1 MTRRVRAGVDP
12 DDLQVSGP
20 GPPEWVR
27 TLSPAA
33 EHAVLRGHRCTAAAI
48 HVLDGIQ
55 SAIFPREAVTMA
67 GVDWAAIAE
76 VWPLMSSGEQTLT
89 DAAEDLDLVGQVGGL
104 TLAEVRQRVDRDGNR
119 RVRDAMVMVG
129 QAAPDPDGEYDGDRL
144 VGEDQAR
151 EGFWDRYA
159 RGDR

>member
-12 DDLQVSGP
+12 DDSQVSGP
-20 GPPEWVR
+20 GP
-27 TLSPAA
+27 AA
-33 EHAVLRGHRCTAAAI
+33 EHALLVDHPCTAAAI
-48 HVLDGIQ
+48 HVLDGIE
-55 SAIFPREAVTMA
+55 SGVFPRSAVTMA

-76 VWPLMSSGEQTLT
+76 VRPMLSSGEQTLT

-129 QAAPDPDGEYDGDRL
+129 QAAPDPDGEYDGDHPL
-144 VGEDQAR
+144 SDGAR
-151 EGFWDRYA
+151 DDFWDRP
-159 RGDR
+159 

>member
-12 DDLQVSGP
+12 DDSQVSGP

-76 VWPLMSSGEQTLT
+76 VRPMLSSGEQTLT

-104 TLAEVRQRVDRDGNR
+104 TLAEVRQRVDVEGNA

-144 VGEDQAR
+144 VVEDQAR

>member
-1 MTRRVRAGVDP
+1 M
-12 DDLQVSGP
+12 
-20 GPPEWVR
+20 
-27 TLSPAA
+27 
-33 EHAVLRGHRCTAAAI
+33 LRGHRCTAAAI

-76 VWPLMSSGEQTLT
+76 VRPMLSSGEQTLT

-129 QAAPDPDGEYDGDRL
+129 QAAPDPDGEYDGDHPL
-144 VGEDQAR
+144 IDGAR
-151 EGFWDRYA
+151 DDFWDRP
-159 RGDR
+159 